1 MEAKS
6 EDKTIIDSEE
16 LINKLINSFLKDRE
30 PTDRYTSFD
39 YCYNYF
45 RDFKNNNKISEMAV
59 SGNLQV
65 SCLHLGFYLAS
76 WGMLRGSSYLLQ
88 KNIKYYESLI
98 KEISNFDGR
107 IWSIDVDNYTEENM
121 KLILDCYEMITNTF
135 VPNGVKEETIV
146 TKIMLGV
153 FGCVPAFDQNFCNGF
168 REFFKGKCGFR
179 RLNIDSLSC
188 IKEFYE
194 SDRNLIDKWSNK
206 IKTID
211 FKTGDHTNLSYSR
224 AKIIDM
230 IGFTYGLVLTKLSE
244 MKKQK

>member
-1 MEAKS
+1 MEIRS
-6 EDKTIIDSEE
+6 EDDTSIDSEE

-45 RDFKNNNKISEMAV
+45 QDFKSNNKLLEIAV
-59 SGNLQV
+59 PGNLQV

-88 KNIKYYESLI
+88 KSIKYYESLI
-98 KEISNFDGR
+98 KEISNFDRR
-107 IWSIDVDNYTEENM
+107 IWSIDVDDYTQENM
-121 KLILDCYEMITNTF
+121 KLMLDCYEMITNAF
-135 VPNGVKEETIV
+135 IPNGVKEETIV

-153 FGCVPAFDQNFCNGF
+153 FGCVPAFDQNFCDAF

-179 RLNIDSLSC
+179 SLNIDSLSY
-188 IKEFYE
+188 IKEFYKNNQ
-194 SDRNLIDKWSNK
+194 NLIDKWSNR

-211 FKTGDHTNLSYSR
+211 LKRGNHTNLSYPK

-230 IGFTYGLVLTKLSE
+230 IGFTYGLVLKELSE

>member
-1 MEAKS
+1 METRS
-6 EDKTIIDSEE
+6 EDEMSIDSEE

-45 RDFKNNNKISEMAV
+45 QDFKSNNKLSEIAV
-59 SGNLQV
+59 PENLHI

-88 KNIKYYESLI
+88 KSIKYYESLI
-98 KEISNFDGR
+98 KEVSNFDRR
-107 IWSIDVDNYTEENM
+107 IWSIDVDNYTQESM

-135 VPNGVKEETIV
+135 IPNGVKEETIV

-153 FGCVPAFDQNFCNGF
+153 FGCVPAFDQNFCDAF

-179 RLNIDSLSC
+179 RLNIDSLSY
-188 IKEFYE
+188 IKEFYKNNQ
-194 SDRNLIDKWSNK
+194 NLIDNWSNK

-211 FKTGDHTNLSYSR
+211 LKTGNHTTLSYPK

-230 IGFTYGLVLTKLSE
+230 IGFTYGLVLKKLSE
-244 MKKQK
+244 IKKQK